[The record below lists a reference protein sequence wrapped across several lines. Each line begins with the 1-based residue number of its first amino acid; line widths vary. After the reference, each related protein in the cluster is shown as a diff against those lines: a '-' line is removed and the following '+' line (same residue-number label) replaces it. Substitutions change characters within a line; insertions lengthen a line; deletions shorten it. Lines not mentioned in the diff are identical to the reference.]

1 MSYYL
6 ILDVGT
12 TNIKAIAFS
21 HGAPILEISE
31 KPKVRCP
38 MKGWVEEDPEE
49 VVEIVKKLIE
59 KVTEKLG
66 NPTGVG
72 ITNQRSSTVVWD
84 KKDGTPL
91 YNIITWQDTRTESI
105 VEQFSSEF
113 IVRFGNAIG
122 KVLSGISRILP
133 FIKHTRKGAYI
144 ITLAYVSFGTTHSSM
159 HLRWLMDNVEGV
171 KEATKTNKLAFG
183 TLDSWVAW
191 NLVGKHVT
199 DYTNASA
206 TGLFD
211 PFYLKWSDNITKIVE
226 IPKDI
231 LPSLIEN
238 DRTVGNVKG
247 YDVPLLTMIAD
258 QQASLYAAG
267 VSFGSIKITHGT
279 GSFIDVNVGEKP
291 FPGNI
296 GLYPMIALA
305 TTKKTLYM
313 LEGSVITSGS
323 AIDWLIDVGLMKDY
337 SEIEE
342 AFKSTEECNVVA
354 IPALSGIGTPYVRPE
369 IKGAMFGITRG
380 TKRTDIIRGFVEG
393 IAMRCAEVIEHIERV
408 SKISLK
414 EIFVDGGLSRS
425 DAFLQVLADLS
436 GKIIV
441 RPEYL
446 NGSAYGTYML
456 SKLVQERED
465 VIDNWRPQKI
475 EKKFTPKETK
485 KNFKRRWR
493 DSMKALLKY

>member
-6 ILDVGT
+6 VLDVGT

-21 HGAPILEISE
+21 EGVPILEISE
-31 KPKVRCP
+31 KPRVRCP

-49 VVEIVKKLIE
+49 VIEIVKRIMD
-59 KVTEKLG
+59 KVIEKLG
-66 NPTGVG
+66 KPLGVG

-84 KKDGTPL
+84 KEDGTPL
-91 YNIITWQDTRTESI
+91 YNIITWQDTRTEDI
-105 VEQFSSEF
+105 VEQFSSKF
-113 IVRFGNAIG
+113 IVRFGNALG
-122 KVLSGISRILP
+122 KILSGISKILP

-159 HLRWLMDNVEGV
+159 HLRWLMDNIEGV
-171 KEATKTNKLAFG
+171 KEAMKSDKLAFG

-191 NLVGKHVT
+191 NLVSKHVT

-226 IPKDI
+226 IPKQI

-238 DRTVGNVKG
+238 DRVVGNVKD

-267 VSFGSIKITHGT
+267 VSFGTMKITHGT

-296 GLYPMIALA
+296 GLYPMVALA
-305 TTKKTLYM
+305 TTKKSLYM

-323 AIDWLIDVGLMKDY
+323 AIDWLVDVGLMKDY

-342 AFKSTEECNVVA
+342 AFKGSDESGVIA
-354 IPALSGIGTPYVRPE
+354 IPALSGLGTPYVRPE
-369 IKGAMFGITRG
+369 IKGAIFGITRG
-380 TKRTDIIRGFVEG
+380 TKRVDIIRGFVEG
-393 IAMRCAEVIEHIERV
+393 VAMRCVEVIEHIERV
-408 SKISLK
+408 SKISSK

-436 GKIIV
+436 GKIIM
-441 RPEYL
+441 RPKYL
-446 NGSAYGTYML
+446 NESAYGTYML
-456 SKLVQERED
+456 SRLVREQKD
-465 VIDNWRPQKI
+465 VIDSWEPQEI
-475 EKKFTPKETK
+475 EKKFTPAKDKKEFK
-485 KNFKRRWR
+485 KRWR
-493 DSMKALLKY
+493 ENIRLILKL